1 MLRVGRSVMVLALL
15 ATVVTAGSGC
25 GYFKNV
31 RDDFMDIGG
40 LAIGVTT
47 PVLEEGNDATVLGFL
62 PPCLGVYAQATDFLH
77 LGALYKVSADVVWD
91 RRGAGIIVD
100 ERAKFGVGP
109 YHWVTIREL
118 PIVANGY
125 KKEDSGLGA
134 WREAMASRK
143 DPVFGA
149 PAKIVKYSTK
159 DWQPYLWQGWQDWET
174 FSLEVAVP
182 EPFLTHCGLYLRA
195 SVDPSQVLDAVL
207 SLFFLDLYG
216 DRAFTIDGSLRF
228 DPAGIPAVPEGGGE
242 MGSLL
247 D

>member
-1 MLRVGRSVMVLALL
+1 MLRLGRSVIVLALF
-15 ATVVTAGSGC
+15 AAVVTTSSGC

-40 LAIGVTT
+40 LAVGVTT
-47 PVLEEGNDATVLGFL
+47 PVLEEGNDAVVLGFL
-62 PPCLGVYAQATDFLH
+62 PPCLGIYVQATDFLH
-77 LGALYKVSADVVWD
+77 LGALYKVSADVTWD

-100 ERAKFGVGP
+100 ERAKYGVGP
-109 YHWVTIREL
+109 YHWVTIREI
-118 PIVANGY
+118 PIAANGY
-125 KKEDSGLGA
+125 KTEDSGLGP
-134 WREAMASRK
+134 WRDAMAARK

-159 DWQPYLWQGWQDWET
+159 AWQPYLWQGWQDWET
-174 FSLEVAVP
+174 FSLEVAIP
-182 EPFLTHCGLYLRA
+182 EPFFTHCGFYARVA
-195 SVDPSQVLDAVL
+195 ADPSQVLDAVL

-216 DRAFTIDGSLRF
+216 DRAYNINGTLRF
-228 DPAGIPAVPEGGGE
+228 NPAGVPAVPADDGE